1 VRVIIFIF
9 LLFPFLT
16 IAQEPDSVASKIVY
30 EGDTMAFD
38 LLPAVPVGDGGQE
51 FWANYHHAKVWVPK
65 IYYYSALVKEL
76 SIMHDSILASLDSKK
91 LQRKYVRKN
100 KKDIKKEFGEAIK
113 EMSTTR
119 SFYMIK
125 LIDRETD
132 KMAYEILAGYI
143 GKPKASMWQ
152 MISRLGGAN
161 LKEHYD
167 AQGDDGYIEL
177 VVRQIE
183 DGSLPFEDHTPK
195 TEDGKKA
202 LNKRKAKIEKRRLE
216 EEAKKK
222 LEKEGKEANN

>member
-1 VRVIIFIF
+1 M
-9 LLFPFLT
+9 LFPFLS
-16 IAQEPDSVASKIVY
+16 IAQEPDSVATKIVY
-30 EGDTMAFD
+30 DGDTMAFD
-38 LLPAVPVGDGGQE
+38 LLPAVPVGEGGQE
-51 FWANYHHAKVWVPK
+51 FWANYHHAMKWVPK
-65 IYYYSALVKEL
+65 IYYYSALIKEL
-76 SIMHDSILASLDSKK
+76 SVMHDSVLGSLETRKE
-91 LQRKYVRKN
+91 QIKYVRKN
-100 KKDIKKEFGEAIK
+100 KKDVKKEFGAAIK

-183 DGSLPFEDHTPK
+183 DGSLEFEDHSPK

-202 LNKRKAKIEKRRLE
+202 LSKRKAKIEKRRLK

-222 LEKEGKEANN
+222 LENDGKEASN